1 MDNKKSEHKE
11 KVVNKASEIL
21 GLIGEGE
28 TIGQFTEALALAAA
42 SMIYVAQESHGA
54 DGEMEAK
61 IFGEKLRHYVTEM
74 KAAGI
79 RPMKWKTK
87 RNKPTKKQ

>member
-1 MDNKKSEHKE
+1 MDNKRSEYKE
-11 KVVNKASEIL
+11 KVLNKATEIL

-28 TIGQFTEALALAAA
+28 TIAQFVEALILATA

-54 DGEMEAK
+54 DGAMESK

-79 RPMKWKTK
+79 RPMKWKK
-87 RNKPTKKQ
+87 NRPTKKQ